1 MRRCWN
7 KSPDIC
13 PGCSNLHRL
22 HTKLIIW
29 SGINENS
36 AQEESSE
43 VIVSG
48 NYEYYF
54 LTLTAPSFGKVH
66 RVDKSSPIPTPC
78 TCDKKKH
85 VSTDTCGSTPIDI
98 SHYRYKEQV
107 LWNFYSNDLW
117 TRTQQRL
124 RRRYKNKIETAYVR
138 EPQKR
143 GTVHYHVI
151 VKVPKEFDQAQ
162 IMKELEQLRTVT
174 LTIDGYVYKWGTQHK
189 VEPVKTDSEN
199 IGKTVAYISKLVGY
213 TTKAIGLVETIDSP
227 EKQEFTRRLR
237 RAAHKIACEKGEK
250 CEGKKCSSKTHAN
263 IGFHGQ
269 QFGYTTGWS
278 FLGYTYSSLRE
289 DMRIRAEMIA
299 LAEGRDLNEPNY
311 RMEAEANNHARRS
324 RAEMVETIGKENLGL
339 LDVDFLIGIQADLD
353 SWG

>member
-22 HTKLIIW
+22 HTKRIIW

-36 AQEESSE
+36 GQQETE

-66 RVDKSSPIPTPC
+66 RVDKTSSNPTPC
-78 TCDKKKH
+78 TCDKRQH
-85 VSTDTCGSTPIDI
+85 ASTDTCGSTPIDTT
-98 SHYRYKEQV
+98 HYRYKEQV
-107 LWNFYSNDLW
+107 LWNFYSNSLW
-117 TRTQQRL
+117 TRTQENL
-124 RRRYKNKIETAYVR
+124 RRRYKKQIECAYIR

-151 VKVPKEFDQAQ
+151 VRVPKHFDQAKV
-162 IMKELEQLRTVT
+162 MKELEQLRTQSLKV
-174 LTIDGYVYKWGTQHK
+174 GNHVYKWGSQSK
-189 VEPVKTDSEN
+189 VDHVKTDSESV
-199 IGKTVAYISKLVGY
+199 GKTVAYISKLVGY

-237 RAAHKIACEKGEK
+237 RASNKIVCEKGGK
-250 CEGKKCSSKTHAN
+250 CEGKNCSSKTHAN
-263 IGFHGQ
+263 IGFRGP
-269 QFGYTTGWS
+269 QFGHTKGWS
-278 FLGYTYSSLRE
+278 FTGETYSSLRE
-289 DMRIRAEMIA
+289 EMRIHAEMMA
-299 LAEGRDLNEPNY
+299 LAEGRDLNEPNH

-324 RAEMVETIGKENLGL
+324 WAEMKAIIGDEKLHS
-339 LDVDFLIGIQADLD
+339 VDIDYLIDIQADLD
-353 SWG
+353 SW

>member
-66 RVDKSSPIPTPC
+66 RVDKSSPNPTPC

-151 VKVPKEFDQAQ
+151 IKVPKEFDQAQ
-162 IMKELEQLRTVT
+162 IMKELEQLREVT
-174 LTIDGYVYKWGTQHK
+174 LTIDGYIYKWGTQKK
-189 VEPVKTDSEN
+189 VEHVKTDSEN
-199 IGKTVAYISKLVGY
+199 IGKTVSYISKLVGY

-237 RAAHKIACEKGEK
+237 RAAHKIVCEKGEK

-278 FLGYTYSSLRE
+278 FFGYTYSSLRE
-289 DMRIRAEMIA
+289 DMRIRAEMLA

-324 RAEMVETIGKENLGL
+324 WAEMKAIIGDEKLHN
-339 LDVDFLIGIQADLD
+339 VDIDYLIDIQADLD
-353 SWG
+353 SW

>member
-13 PGCSNLHRL
+13 PGCSDIHRL
-22 HTKLIIW
+22 QTKRIIW
-29 SGINENS
+29 DGINEKS
-36 AQEESSE
+36 EQEEE
-43 VIVSG
+43 IVIVSG

-54 LTLTAPSFGKVH
+54 VTLTAPTFGKVH
-66 RVDKSSPIPTPC
+66 RVDKSSSTPTPC
-78 TCDKKKH
+78 ACKKQH
-85 VSTDTCGSTPIDI
+85 IATDTCGSTPIDI

-124 RRRYKNKIETAYVR
+124 RRRYKNKIDCAYVR

-151 VKVPKEFDQAQ
+151 VRVPKEFDQAQ
-162 IMKELEQLRTVT
+162 IMKELEQLREVT
-174 LTIDGYVYKWGTQHK
+174 LTIDGYVYKWGTQAK
-189 VEPVKTDSEN
+189 VEHVKTDSES
-199 IGKTVAYISKLVGY
+199 ISKTIAYVSKLVGY

-237 RAAHKIACEKGEK
+237 RASGKIVCEKGEK
-250 CEGKKCSSKTHAN
+250 CEGKNCSSKTHAN
-263 IGFHGQ
+263 IGFHGH
-269 QFGYTTGWS
+269 QFGCTKSWS
-278 FLGYTYSSLRE
+278 FNGRTYASQRE
-289 DMRIRAEMIA
+289 EMRIRAEEIA
-299 LAEGRDLNEPNY
+299 QAQGRDLNEPNY

-324 RAEMVETIGKENLGL
+324 REEMKAVIGEENLGKV
-339 LDVDFLIGIQADLD
+339 DVKWLTHLADSFD

>member
-13 PGCSNLHRL
+13 PGCSNIHRL

-36 AQEESSE
+36 AQEESE

-48 NYEYYF
+48 NYQYYF

-66 RVDKSSPIPTPC
+66 RVDKTSSNPTPC
-78 TCDKKKH
+78 ACEKKQH
-85 VSTDTCGSTPIDI
+85 IATDTCGSTPIDI

-124 RRRYKNKIETAYVR
+124 RRRYKNKIDTAYVR

-151 VKVPKEFDQAQ
+151 IKVPKEFDQAQ

-174 LTIDGYVYKWGTQHK
+174 LTIDGYVYKWGTQKK
-189 VEPVKTDSEN
+189 VEHVKTDSEN

-237 RAAHKIACEKGEK
+237 RAAHKIVCEKGEK

-278 FLGYTYSSLRE
+278 FFGYTYSSLRE
-289 DMRIRAEMIA
+289 DMRIRAEMLA

-324 RAEMVETIGKENLGL
+324 WAEMKAIIGDEKLHN
-339 LDVDFLIGIQADLD
+339 VDIDYLIDIQADLD
-353 SWG
+353 SL

>member
-13 PGCSNLHRL
+13 PGCSDIHRL
-22 HTKLIIW
+22 HTKRIIW
-29 SGINENS
+29 DGINEKS
-36 AQEESSE
+36 EQEEIE

-54 LTLTAPSFGKVH
+54 LTLTAPTFGKVH
-66 RVDKSSPIPTPC
+66 RVDKSSSNPTPC
-78 TCDKKKH
+78 TCKKKWH
-85 VSTDTCGSTPIDI
+85 VSTETCGSTPIDI
-98 SHYRYKEQV
+98 SHYRYKEQI

-151 VKVPKEFDQAQ
+151 VRVPKEFDQAQ
-162 IMKELEQLRTVT
+162 IMKELEQLREVT
-174 LTIDGYVYKWGTQHK
+174 LTIDGYIYKWGTQAK
-189 VEPVKTDSEN
+189 VEHVKTDSES
-199 IGKTVAYISKLVGY
+199 IGKTIAYISKLVGY

-237 RAAHKIACEKGEK
+237 RAAHKIVCEKGEK
-250 CEGKKCSSKTHAN
+250 CEGKNCSSKTHAN

-269 QFGYTTGWS
+269 QFGHTKSWGFTGK
-278 FLGYTYSSLRE
+278 TYSSQRE
-289 DMRIRAEMIA
+289 EMRIRAEEMA
-299 LAEGRDLNEPNY
+299 QAEGRDLNEPNY

-324 RAEMVETIGKENLGL
+324 MEEMKAVIGEENLHKV
-339 LDVDFLIGIQADLD
+339 DVEWLTHLADGFD

>member
-13 PGCSNLHRL
+13 PGCSNIHRL

-66 RVDKSSPIPTPC
+66 RVDKTSSNPTPC
-78 TCDKKKH
+78 TCEKKWH
-85 VSTDTCGSTPIDI
+85 VSTETCGSTPIDI
-98 SHYRYKEQV
+98 SHYQYGRQV
-107 LWNFYSNDLW
+107 RWNFHSNDLW
-117 TRTQQRL
+117 TRTQQKL
-124 RRRYKNKIETAYVR
+124 RRRYKNKIDTAYIR

-151 VKVPKEFDQAQ
+151 IRVPKEFDQAQ
-162 IMKELEQLRTVT
+162 VMKELKQLRKQVLKVGKHEYT
-174 LTIDGYVYKWGTQHK
+174 WGSQTDVQH
-189 VEPVKTDSEN
+189 VKTDSES
-199 IGKTVAYISKLVGY
+199 IGKTIAYVSKLVGY

-227 EKQEFTRRLR
+227 EKEIFTKALR
-237 RAAHKIACEKGEK
+237 RAAHKLVCEKGEK

-263 IGFHGQ
+263 IGFHGP
-269 QFGYTTGWS
+269 QFGHTKGWS
-278 FLGYTYSSLRE
+278 FFGYTYSSLRE
-289 DMRIRAEMIA
+289 DMRIRAEMMA

-324 RAEMVETIGKENLGL
+324 AQKMREIIGNEKLHN
-339 LDVDFLIGIQADLD
+339 VDIDYLIDAQADLD

>member
-13 PGCSNLHRL
+13 PGCSNIHRL

-36 AQEESSE
+36 EQQEAE

-66 RVDKSSPIPTPC
+66 RVDKSSSTPTPC
-78 TCDKKKH
+78 ACKKQH
-85 VSTDTCGSTPIDI
+85 IATDTCGSTPIDSI
-98 SHYRYKEQV
+98 HYQYARQV
-107 LWNFYSNDLW
+107 RWNFHSNELW
-117 TRTQQRL
+117 TRTQQKL
-124 RRRYKNKIETAYVR
+124 RRRYKNRIDTAYIR

-151 VKVPKEFDQAQ
+151 VRVPKEFDQAQ
-162 IMKELEQLRTVT
+162 VMKELKQLRKQVLKVGKHEYT
-174 LTIDGYVYKWGTQHK
+174 WGSQTDVQH
-189 VEPVKTDSEN
+189 VKTDSES
-199 IGKTVAYISKLVGY
+199 IGKTIAYVSKLVGY

-227 EKQEFTRRLR
+227 EKQIFTKALR
-237 RAAHKIACEKGEK
+237 RAAHKLVCEKGEK

-263 IGFHGQ
+263 IGFHGP
-269 QFGYTTGWS
+269 QFGYTKGWS
-278 FLGYTYSSLRE
+278 FFGYTYSSLRE
-289 DMRIRAEMIA
+289 DMRIRAEMMA
-299 LAEGRDLNEPNY
+299 QAEGRDLNEPNY

-324 RAEMVETIGKENLGL
+324 AQKMREIIGDEKLHN
-339 LDVDFLIGIQADLD
+339 VDIDYLIDAQADLD
-353 SWG
+353 SW